1 MARGVVLN
9 TPLELILLL
18 QRGFTIALSGYNARY
33 FWLYFSCQRKRR
45 VGLLTLVMINL
56 AIALESLAFVFSTLL
71 GSDFSISAGVQVAAA
86 SLSLVV
92 AATLTALVLRR
103 RLKGY

>member
-9 TPLELILLL
+9 SPVELILLL

-56 AIALESLAFVFSTLL
+56 AIGLEAWRSYSPPCWAA
-71 GSDFSISAGVQVAAA
+71 ISE
-86 SLSLVV
+86 SRRECRSP
-92 AATLTALVLRR
+92 R
-103 RLKGY
+103 RLYPWPWPPL